1 MAAESTTT
9 PKPRNVAQWKPGASI
24 PGVIEE
30 TKVAKSGDPEVTHG
44 LMLIPGC
51 QPINLPAK
59 ANVGD
64 TISAGRAHVALGD
77 GSDELV
83 LPGDW
88 VVTDASGKVTAV
100 LTDAEAREVYDLG

>member
-1 MAAESTTT
+1 MAVEV
-9 PKPRNVAQWKPGASI
+9 KPRNVAQWKPGVSI
-24 PGVIEE
+24 PGVVEE

-51 QPINLPAK
+51 NPISLPTK
-59 ANVGD
+59 AQIGG
-64 TISAGRAHVALGD
+64 TISAGRGHVSLAD

-88 VVTDASGKVTAV
+88 VVTDSAGKITAV
-100 LTDAEAREVYDLG
+100 LTDKEAREVYDLG